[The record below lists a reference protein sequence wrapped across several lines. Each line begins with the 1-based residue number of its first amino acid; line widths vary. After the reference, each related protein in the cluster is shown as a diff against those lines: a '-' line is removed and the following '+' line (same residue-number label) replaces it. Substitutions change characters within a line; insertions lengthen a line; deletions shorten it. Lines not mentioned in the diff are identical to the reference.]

1 MRNAHLREA
10 AKKRLKKNL
19 MRGAVSIRLL
29 FFMPALLLLVI
40 PVVGYFNIETARQA
54 MLDAEI
60 QSQQSS
66 LTTIKRIIEADPLL
80 LNDFSRLNDEAT
92 PLYVHRS
99 QSKVTLDGQT
109 DDWEMFEA
117 NTFGKAQ
124 LVQINFPFDDASLS
138 ATLRLQ
144 QDDQQTYLMLT
155 VKDDHI
161 VYREISN
168 ISIHRN
174 DHLRLALMDVGGKF
188 QRYTIATEQPGQVFA
203 RIVTAGGRS
212 LRPEPRIQGFWRA
225 TNDGYHVE
233 LAIDNDLISDR
244 FAFGVADVDDFNTR
258 DVKVLLGN
266 TYTDKAAEL
275 GYLIHRSP
283 PLTALLQSHNLA
295 GGLIVD
301 RYGNLIAKKG
311 AAPDG
316 KIVVTEQLL
325 IDDEQIGTITA
336 AVNTSAIETY
346 QKKSLDLVVITSAV
360 SIAFGLLLCYWL
372 SGQLLARLQR
382 MGQALE
388 GVVDEQ
394 GRLLKTLPDA
404 VGQDEI
410 SELSRRFS
418 SVTRRLHQYNEYLEN
433 LSRRLAH
440 ELRTPVSVVRSSLEQ
455 LETRIQGD
463 DIRYVERAK
472 NGVARLTNILNSMSE
487 AARLEE
493 SLDKEEVTVFEL
505 TQVLRGCFEGY
516 DQAFPDQAFELSIET
531 DELKITGI
539 ADLFAQMLDKL
550 VDNAVQFSSANQPV
564 ILRLTGEADMAVVR
578 ITNSGPAL
586 PATMTDQLFEPMIS
600 VRSDDQREDSH
611 LGLGLHVAR
620 LITEFHG
627 GTITLSNREDREGA
641 VVTVRLPLLR
651 LTSKLI

>member
-1 MRNAHLREA
+1 MRNVRPNKGP
-10 AKKRLKKNL
+10 KKSLNRSRLS
-19 MRGAVSIRLL
+19 GAVSVRLL
-29 FFMPALLLLVI
+29 FVMPVLLLLLI
-40 PVVGYFNIETARQA
+40 PIAGYFNTETASEA
-54 MLDAEI
+54 MLEAEI

-66 LTTIKRIIEADPLL
+66 VKTIKRIIEADPTL
-80 LNDFSRLNDEAT
+80 LNDFFLLSSDAV

-99 QSKVTLDGQT
+99 QTNVTLDGRA
-109 DDWEMFEA
+109 DDWAMFDA
-117 NTFGKAQ
+117 DTFTKAQ
-124 LVQINFPFDDASLS
+124 LIQINFPFDDGSLS

-155 VKDDHI
+155 VKDDHV

-174 DHLRLALMDVGGKF
+174 DHLRLAMTDVDGKF

-203 RIVTAGGRS
+203 RMVTTGGRS

-225 TNDGYHVE
+225 TSDGYHVE
-233 LAIDNDLISDR
+233 LAIDNDLLSDR

-258 DVKVLLGN
+258 DIKYLLGN
-266 TYTDKAAEL
+266 AYTDNAAEL
-275 GYLIHRSP
+275 GYLIQQSA
-283 PLTALLQSHNLA
+283 PLTDLLQRHSVEGA
-295 GGLIVD
+295 LIVD
-301 RYGNLIAKKG
+301 RFGNLIAENG
-311 AAPDG
+311 AVPEDR
-316 KIVVTEQLL
+316 IVVAEQVVIEDEL
-325 IDDEQIGTITA
+325 IATITLP
-336 AVNTSAIETY
+336 VDTSAIETY
-346 QKKSLDLVVITSAV
+346 RENSIDLVVITSAI

-372 SGQLLARLQR
+372 SGRLLARLTR
-382 MGQALE
+382 MGEALE
-388 GVVDEQ
+388 GVVDDQ
-394 GRLLKTLPDA
+394 GRVLQTLPDA

-410 SELSRRFS
+410 SELSRQFS
-418 SVTRRLHQYNEYLEN
+418 SVTRRLQQYNEYLEN
-433 LSRRLAH
+433 LSQRLAH

-455 LETRIQGD
+455 LETRIEGD

-487 AARLEE
+487 ASRLEQ
-493 SLDKEEVTVFEL
+493 SLDKDEVTVFEL

-516 DQAFPDQAFELSIET
+516 DHAFPDQVFELSIET
-531 DELKITGI
+531 DEIKVTGI

-550 VDNAVQFSSANQPV
+550 ADNAVQFSSVDQPV
-564 ILRLTGEADMAVVR
+564 ILRLTEEEEMAVLR

-620 LITEFHG
+620 LIAEFHG
-627 GTITLSNREDREGA
+627 GNITLSNREDREGA

>member
-1 MRNAHLREA
+1 MRKLLLKKSP
-10 AKKRLKKNL
+10 KKRLNRSL
-19 MRGAVSIRLL
+19 IRGAVSVRLL
-29 FFMPALLLLVI
+29 FLMPALLLLLI
-40 PVVGYFNIETARQA
+40 PIAGYFNIETASQA
-54 MLDAEI
+54 MLEVEI

-66 LTTIKRIIEADPLL
+66 VKTIKRIIEVDPAL
-80 LNDFSRLNDEAT
+80 LNEFFLQSSDAR

-99 QSKVTLDGQT
+99 QTSVTLDGHEE
-109 DDWEMFEA
+109 DWAMFEA
-117 NTFGKAQ
+117 DIFAKAQ
-124 LVQINFPFDDASLS
+124 LIQINFPFDDGSLS

-144 QDDQQTYLMLT
+144 QDDEQTYLLLT
-155 VKDDHI
+155 VKDDQV

-174 DHLRLALMDVGGKF
+174 DHIRLAMEDVDGKF

-203 RIVTAGGRS
+203 RMVTTGGRS

-233 LAIDNDLISDR
+233 LAIDNDLLSDR
-244 FAFGVADVDDFNTR
+244 FSFGVADVDDFNTR
-258 DVKVLLGN
+258 DIKYLLGN
-266 TYTDKAAEL
+266 AYTDNAAEL
-275 GYLIHRSP
+275 GYLVHHSA
-283 PLTALLQSHNLA
+283 PLTALLQLHNMEGA
-295 GGLIVD
+295 LIAD
-301 RYGNLIAKKG
+301 RYGNLIAENG
-311 AAPDG
+311 AVPEG
-316 KIVVTEQLL
+316 KIVVAEQVFIEDEL
-325 IDDEQIGTITA
+325 IATITLP
-336 AVNTSAIETY
+336 VNTGAIETY
-346 QKKSLDLVVITSAV
+346 QKKSLDRVVTTSAV

-372 SGQLLARLQR
+372 SGRLLARLKR

-388 GVVDEQ
+388 GVVDDQ
-394 GRLLKTLPDA
+394 GRVLKTLPDA

-433 LSRRLAH
+433 LSGRLAH

-455 LETRIQGD
+455 LETRIEGD

-472 NGVARLTNILNSMSE
+472 NGVARLTNILNNMSE

-493 SLDKEEVTVFEL
+493 SLDKDEVTVFEL

-516 DQAFPDQAFELSIET
+516 DHAFPDQVFELSIET
-531 DELKITGI
+531 DDLKITGI

-564 ILRLTGEADMAVVR
+564 ILRLTGEVDMAVLR

-620 LITEFHG
+620 LIAEFHG
-627 GTITLSNREDREGA
+627 GKITLSNREDREGV